1 MTQELRIEEL
11 LKQAEEY
18 LKTDC
23 NASAIK
29 QGMVLESICR
39 EYLNCTLE
47 INQVR
52 NDGRDPTLNDMVF
65 YLRKVGI
72 ITNSGNSDLC
82 ERIRRNRNSAVHQ
95 FRRLNSEAK
104 STLPSLK
111 NLVQNLS
118 ARINMIA
125 SPPSDI
131 ADTGFVMDNHIPY
144 SAGKS
149 YTDAFAKAFIE
160 LLKN

>member
-1 MTQELRIEEL
+1 MKQELRREEL

-39 EYLNCTLE
+39 EYLNCTSE
-47 INQVR
+47 INNVR
-52 NDGRDPTLNDMVF
+52 DDGREPTLNDMVF

-72 ITNSGNSDLC
+72 ITNSSNSDLC
-82 ERIRRNRNSAVHQ
+82 EKIRCNRNSAVHQ
-95 FRRLNSEAK
+95 FRRLDIEAK

-111 NLVQNLS
+111 NLVRNLS
-118 ARINMIA
+118 DRIKKLSA
-125 SPPSDI
+125 PPSDKI
-131 ADTGFVMDNHIPY
+131 AWGVVAENEPSYTADT
-144 SAGKS
+144 S
-149 YTDAFAKAFIE
+149 YEKAFSNAFIE
-160 LLKN
+160 LLMN